1 MKLFNQLYIN
11 GIWENSSSNNFF
23 DVINPATQEVITQV
37 ASASETDIRRA
48 IDAAEKAMNQWA
60 KVSVKEKSEVL
71 RRGYELI
78 LANEQTL
85 ATTISLENGKSYADS
100 LSEVRYSAEFFRW
113 FSAEVLQLDGHI
125 SNSQSYPAKTIVQY
139 KPAGIA
145 AIITPWN
152 FPAAMATRKIA
163 PAIAAGCSVLV
174 KPAKETPLTMLAL
187 MPLLEKARVP
197 AGLINILPSSN
208 AKEVADIMLSDNRIR
223 VLSFTGSTEV
233 GKNLLKQSANQ
244 VLNPAMELGGNA
256 PFIVFEDADIEKA
269 VDGLMIAKMRN
280 MGEACTAANRI
291 YLQQSIHDEF
301 VEKFTAKMKALKI
314 GNPADKN
321 VEVGALVNR
330 ATLDKVD
337 HFVND
342 AISKGAKL
350 VLGGKRIGK
359 VGYFYEPTIL
369 INVPPLA
376 EGVCDEIFGPV
387 AMIQKFENEQEVIDK
402 ANNTIYG
409 LVAYVFTKNLKRGL
423 QVSEALEFGMV
434 GLNRGFVSDPAA
446 PFGGVKQSG
455 IGREGGKEGI
465 YEFTETQYISVDW

>member
-113 FSAEVLQLDGHI
+113 FSAEVLQLDGHM

-187 MPLLEKARVP
+187 MPLLEKAGVP

-256 PFIVFEDADIEKA
+256 PFIVFW
-269 VDGLMIAKMRN
+269 
-280 MGEACTAANRI
+280 
-291 YLQQSIHDEF
+291 
-301 VEKFTAKMKALKI
+301 KI
-314 GNPADKN
+314 FWHFFQPKN
-321 VEVGALVNR
+321 HVLHSWSR
-330 ATLDKVD
+330 KV
-337 HFVND
+337 
-342 AISKGAKL
+342 
-350 VLGGKRIGK
+350 
-359 VGYFYEPTIL
+359 
-369 INVPPLA
+369 
-376 EGVCDEIFGPV
+376 
-387 AMIQKFENEQEVIDK
+387 Q
-402 ANNTIYG
+402 
-409 LVAYVFTKNLKRGL
+409 
-423 QVSEALEFGMV
+423 
-434 GLNRGFVSDPAA
+434 
-446 PFGGVKQSG
+446 
-455 IGREGGKEGI
+455 
-465 YEFTETQYISVDW
+465 